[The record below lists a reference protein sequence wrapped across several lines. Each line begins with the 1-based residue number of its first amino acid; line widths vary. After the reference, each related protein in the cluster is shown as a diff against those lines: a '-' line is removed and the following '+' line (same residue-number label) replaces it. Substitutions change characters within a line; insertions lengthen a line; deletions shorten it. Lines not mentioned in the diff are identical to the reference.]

1 MNTNQ
6 RKETHFI
13 KFFRMKQ
20 TIKYRYAFD
29 SRKNTIDIT
38 TINKN
43 DRNSSKYYCISCGKE
58 LTAKL
63 GDKKH
68 TLLQQVLS
76 YCQAYVQT

>member
-1 MNTNQ
+1 
-6 RKETHFI
+6 
-13 KFFRMKQ
+13 MKQ

-63 GDKKH
+63 GDKK
-68 TLLQQVLS
+68 QVKLS
-76 YCQAYVQT
+76 DIEQSIQRNR